1 MGASGRRGEGGG
13 RREVSRRTERVYVSR
28 LLARRLERST
38 TLMEE
43 E

>member
-1 MGASGRRGEGGG
+1 MGASGRRGEGG
-13 RREVSRRTERVYVSR
+13 RREVSRRTERVYVAR